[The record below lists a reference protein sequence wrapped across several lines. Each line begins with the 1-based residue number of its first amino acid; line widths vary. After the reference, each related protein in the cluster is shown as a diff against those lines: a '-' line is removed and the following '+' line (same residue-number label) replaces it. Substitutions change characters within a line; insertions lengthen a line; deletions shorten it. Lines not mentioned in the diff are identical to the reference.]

1 MISSTISPLN
11 PTPPLG
17 KKDYPYPLYAPWTA
31 VEAGKKQFREW
42 LKKQKE

>member
-1 MISSTISPLN
+1 MISSTTSLLN
-11 PTPPLG
+11 PTPPSG

-42 LKKQKE
+42 LKKQQE